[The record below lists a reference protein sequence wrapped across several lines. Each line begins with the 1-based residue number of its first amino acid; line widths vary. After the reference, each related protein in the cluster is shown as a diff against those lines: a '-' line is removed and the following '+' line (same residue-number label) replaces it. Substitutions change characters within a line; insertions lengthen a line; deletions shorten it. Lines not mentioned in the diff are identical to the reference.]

1 MTTRRHGLARMLL
14 GLLEARPGF
23 RRAIVRRLD
32 RFPGLK
38 RALKRSLARMRA
50 RAAEGPASVRR
61 QFEAESLSAR
71 ATRVLADLDRAR
83 EAADHAPPA
92 R

>member
-1 MTTRRHGLARMLL
+1 MW
-14 GLLEARPGF
+14 
-23 RRAIVRRLD
+23 RLD

-50 RAAEGPASVRR
+50 RAAGGPAFVRP
-61 QFEAESLSAR
+61 ELDAECLSAH

-83 EAADHAPPA
+83 EAASRPQPA